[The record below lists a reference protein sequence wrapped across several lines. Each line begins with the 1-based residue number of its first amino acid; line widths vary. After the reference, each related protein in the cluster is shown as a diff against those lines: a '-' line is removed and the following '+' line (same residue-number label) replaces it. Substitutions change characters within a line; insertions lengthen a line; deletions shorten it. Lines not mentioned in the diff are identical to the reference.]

1 MFIIYAYIQI
11 NRLNNSTDL
20 FSLKIHIPPLP
31 SPFLVLQIIASTS
44 CLILITF
51 ISLGN
56 ISIMLFQIFHL
67 QALLVDMTQDIIA
80 LWQYQLSSHCLSHM
94 PISQAQ
100 QYVKHVIILKIFFQY
115 LLRQTMQMPFIT
127 EPCDRSMIAFF
138 PPCSIFCFPQLL
150 AVLIFLFSQ
159 FCIYTCYFNSRLFPS
174 CLNFPSVIKHF
185 RYFISFVSLKVFW
198 SLKTCSGLEC
208 LFIGQMIS
216 CAIGV

>member
-11 NRLNNSTDL
+11 NRLNNSTAL
-20 FSLKIHIPPLP
+20 FSLKIHIHPLP

-56 ISIMLFQIFHL
+56 INIMLFQIFQL
-67 QALLVDMTQDIIA
+67 QALFVDMTQDIIA
-80 LWQYQLSSHCLSHM
+80 LWQYQLS
-94 PISQAQ
+94 
-100 QYVKHVIILKIFFQY
+100 F

-127 EPCDRSMIAFF
+127 EPCNIQHDCFF

-185 RYFISFVSLKVFW
+185 RYFISFVSLKKSSGVLRRALVW
-198 SLKTCSGLEC
+198 SAC
-208 LFIGQMIS
+208 LQ
-216 CAIGV
+216 VK